1 MLILS
6 RVCAEFHDRNGA
18 VIHRITPA
26 MLGLF
31 HDAPDVLKGDRLFEM
46 LVADGSIKRPEDA
59 REDRNL
65 EQDPM
70 AGAYADGREIVAAS
84 GGSNGDFEVSRNK
97 RAVRGTVA
105 PIEAADQ
112 EKHETESAAKTA
124 PEAEAAADTKA
135 EPKRTSGARS
145 RARAGDK

>member
-6 RVCAEFHDRNGA
+6 RVCAEFHDKSGA

-31 HDAPDVLKGDRLFEM
+31 HDAPEALKGDLLFEM

-59 REDRNL
+59 KTDRNL

-70 AGAYADGREIVAAS
+70 KGATADGKEIKAEKAARETKPKA
-84 GGSNGDFEVSRNK
+84 E
-97 RAVRGTVA
+97 
-105 PIEAADQ
+105 
-112 EKHETESAAKTA
+112 EK
-124 PEAEAAADTKA
+124 PAAAEQK
-135 EPKRTSGARS
+135 K
-145 RARAGDK
+145 